1 MAHAGENRNDLSA
14 ARLAFGTVLAGMAL
28 PAGMWFIQFFVW

>member
-1 MAHAGENRNDLSA
+1 MLAKTGTTYRRRL
-14 ARLAFGTVLAGMAL
+14 LAFGTVLAGMAL